1 MGIQTLFNIHQ
12 QFLLSR
18 VVNLALGTFW
28 HQIQITKQT
37 LDEAHKGDGGDYKRW
52 ARNDFEA
59 AVEDRKASLRT
70 ARVWAE
76 SRERTKLAQEAP
88 KSQAEVE
95 ELYKRQR
102 EARRAYERVQS
113 RNLLT
118 DEDERILDRLLRG
131 ELAPE
136 DIQDRENA
144 RSILNVY
151 EAKADYAALTAW
163 IARTIMQRWQ
173 GRF

>member
-1 MGIQTLFNIHQ
+1 MT
-12 QFLLSR
+12 SVMR
-18 VVNLALGTFW
+18 TVRRYV
-28 HQIQITKQT
+28 
-37 LDEAHKGDGGDYKRW
+37 
-52 ARNDFEA
+52 EA
-59 AVEDRKASLRT
+59 AERRKVMQYTPQSEEEALKLGEDLRKAR
-70 ARVWAE
+70 
-76 SRERTKLAQEAP
+76 KN
-88 KSQAEVE
+88 
-95 ELYKRQR
+95 
-102 EARRAYERVQS
+102 YERVKN

-118 DEDERILDRLLRG
+118 DEDERVVWRLLRG

-163 IARTIMQRWQ
+163 IARTITQRWQ

>member
-1 MGIQTLFNIHQ
+1 MGCVPVFMTMKLPFGRLF
-12 QFLLSR
+12 SSS
-18 VVNLALGTFW
+18 
-28 HQIQITKQT
+28 
-37 LDEAHKGDGGDYKRW
+37 GDKS
-52 ARNDFEA
+52 AR
-59 AVEDRKASLRT
+59 S
-70 ARVWAE
+70 ARAWAE

-163 IARTIMQRWQ
+163 IARTITQRWQ